1 METIAMRTKDLA
13 VIVTMAVA
21 AGAGI
26 AYSVKSESRYFARN
40 LRPPPW
46 RRYLRRA

>member
-26 AYSVKSESRYFARN
+26 AY
-40 LRPPPW
+40 
-46 RRYLRRA
+46 